1 MARVEAACDSRLDI
15 KAFRWRVQIPSRLIL
30 IAARASLAIC
40 VLLTAWGAFS
50 PSGAVHPHLF
60 PWDKAEH
67 FSAFFALTACALAAF
82 PKVRITW
89 IAVAVSASGA
99 LVELIQGLPF
109 VHRDMDP
116 KDWVAD
122 TIAVLAVVGVVIA
135 ARVRRNL
142 A

>member
-1 MARVEAACDSRLDI
+1 MNR
-15 KAFRWRVQIPSRLIL
+15 PIL
-30 IAARASLAIC
+30 IAARAALAIC

-50 PSGAVHPHLF
+50 PPGFARPHLF

-67 FSAFFALTACALAAF
+67 FSAFFALTACALAAL
-82 PKVRITW
+82 PKVRIVW
-89 IAVAVSASGA
+89 IAAAISAGGA

-122 TIAVLAVVGVVIA
+122 TIAVLAVVAVVIA
-135 ARVRRNL
+135 ARVRRGL

>member
-1 MARVEAACDSRLDI
+1 M
-15 KAFRWRVQIPSRLIL
+15 W
-30 IAARASLAIC
+30 IAA
-40 VLLTAWGAFS
+40 
-50 PSGAVHPHLF
+50 
-60 PWDKAEH
+60 
-67 FSAFFALTACALAAF
+67 
-82 PKVRITW
+82 
-89 IAVAVSASGA
+89 AVSASGA

-116 KDWVAD
+116 KDWAAD